1 MGGGLLQ
8 LAVAVGQIDELLSI
22 NPDFSYFMYAY
33 RKHTN
38 FSIEPIKLTFDINP
52 TLTNKITSIY
62 QCKITKY
69 ADLLSNLYFCYTLP
83 AIYSSDKFKF
93 RWITNV
99 GSLFIKNVNIN
110 IDGNIIDQ
118 ITGEWL
124 NIWNEL
130 TMPKI
135 DNNYDKLIGNS
146 EALQDPKMQVKRI
159 SIVNNKFIYNYYP
172 SSSKDD
178 AMSLPSINEKK
189 IVVPLNFWFTKN
201 PSLALPLLNIRS
213 TSIYINLEVENSERL
228 YQVFS
233 EDLNMYISPQYYN
246 ELYNTNISIETFT
259 KLYDIY
265 PYIEASYIFL
275 GNNERLELINKS
287 SIQYL
292 VEQINISTDTTD
304 TNINLNLNLPTKE
317 IIWTTKRNDLYKFN
331 DFSNYTASV
340 PENLNN
346 GILDKAT
353 FLWNNTNRIEEK
365 DSYYFNLIQPY
376 QNHSNIPKQGIYCY
390 SFALF
395 PEKDFLSGYYN
406 GAMVKANLI
415 VTLKNT
421 NNDSYINDKLIA
433 FGKNSYNYSYTT
445 KIYGVCYNIFE
456 VNSGM
461 CGMKFAK

>member
-8 LAVAVGQIDELLSI
+8 LVVAVGQIDELLSI
-22 NPDFSYFMYAY
+22 NPDFSYFKYAY
-33 RKHTN
+33 KKHSN

-52 TLTNKITSIY
+52 TLTNKISSIY
-62 QCKITKY
+62 QCKVSRY
-69 ADLLSNLYFCYTLP
+69 GDLLSNVYFCYTLP
-83 AIYSSDKFKF
+83 AIYSSDKLKF
-93 RWITNV
+93 RWIKNV
-99 GSLFIKNVNIN
+99 GSLFIKNANVNV
-110 IDGNIIDQ
+110 DGKIIDQ

-130 TMPKI
+130 TMTRF
-135 DNNYDKLIGNS
+135 DNNIDKLIGNS

-159 SIVNNKFIYNYYP
+159 SIINNKFIYNYYP

-178 AMSLPSINEKK
+178 IKNSPSINENK
-189 IVVPLNFWFTKN
+189 IVVPLNFWFTRN
-201 PSLALPLLNIRS
+201 PTLALPLLNINMNI
-213 TSIYINLEVENSERL
+213 IYINIEVENSERL
-228 YQVFS
+228 YQVYS

-259 KLYDIY
+259 KSYDIY
-265 PYIEASYIFL
+265 PYIEASYIYL
-275 GNNERLELINKS
+275 SNEERKVIINNPS
-287 SIQYL
+287 SKYL
-292 VEQINISTDTTD
+292 VEQINISTETSE
-304 TNINLNLNLPTKE
+304 TNINLDLNLPTKE
-317 IIWTTKRNDLYKFN
+317 IIWITRRNDLYKFN
-331 DFSNYTASV
+331 DFSNYTATI

-353 FLWNNTNRIEEK
+353 FLWNNNKRIEEK

-376 QNHSNIPKQGIYCY
+376 QHHSNIPKQGIYCY

-406 GAMVKANLI
+406 GAMVKAKLML
-415 VTLKNT
+415 TLKNT

-433 FGKNSYNYSYTT
+433 FGKKSYDYSYTT
-445 KIYGVCYNIFE
+445 KIYGICYNIFE
-456 VNSGM
+456 VNGGM